1 MSIDARATGR
11 DRIDAPALGY
21 EPTAR
26 GKAASRPPLAL
37 LPERGELEVAEAM
50 NSVGESTSFGL
61 VTR

>member
-1 MSIDARATGR
+1 MSIGSRATGG
-11 DRIDAPALGY
+11 DRMDASALGY

-37 LPERGELEVAEAM
+37 LAERGELEVAEAV
-50 NSVGESTSFGL
+50 NCLGVSSSFGL